1 MENQELIEPPK
12 AFWKFYDLYRRKQ
25 ISLKQFSQQ
34 SGLSIYE
41 IQRFLK
47 TI

>member
-1 MENQELIEPPK
+1 MDHQGLIEPPK
-12 AFWKFYDLYRRKQ
+12 SFWKFYDLYRRKQ
-25 ISLKQFSQQ
+25 ISLKQFSHL

-41 IQRFLK
+41 IRIFLK